1 MRARVCGSN
10 PKPPVFLSLWRRN
23 LIEDGGD
30 KPLDQKSPKGSRERE
45 RRDLG
50 GDRYET
56 EDGGFFEYKEGA
68 GGGRRR
74 ATQKLKSSYFLNYP
88 INSY

>member
-45 RRDLG
+45 REVIVKVDFVFRS
-50 GDRYET
+50 
-56 EDGGFFEYKEGA
+56 
-68 GGGRRR
+68 
-74 ATQKLKSSYFLNYP
+74 QMS
-88 INSY
+88 

>member
-10 PKPPVFLSLWRRN
+10 PKAPVFLSLWRRN

-74 ATQKLKSSYFLNYP
+74 ATQKLKNFLFSKLP
-88 INSY
+88 HK